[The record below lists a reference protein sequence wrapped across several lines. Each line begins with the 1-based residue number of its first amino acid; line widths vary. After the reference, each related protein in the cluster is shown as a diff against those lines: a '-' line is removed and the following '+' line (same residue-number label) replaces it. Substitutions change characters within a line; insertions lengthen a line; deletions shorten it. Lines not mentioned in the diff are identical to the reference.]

1 MAFQDMTRTTFH
13 RGFSLQKGKLPAMEA
28 LLRCCWSVQRE
39 QPPTAPG
46 GTDAAVLWAALPSKH
61 WPTNPICQITILVFH
76 GLLLT
81 ATHHCWVKLPRHCVP
96 RSTRTLTL
104 LSVFFRSFQPTALL
118 EETRTGRREQT
129 LVSLLTQLLTYSDL
143 KNQGL
148 CLGEHR
154 GPHKHI
160 FALSA

>member
-1 MAFQDMTRTTFH
+1 MARSTFH
-13 RGFSLQKGKLPAMEA
+13 NGFSLQKGQLPAVEA
-28 LLRCCWSVQRE
+28 LPSCCWAVRRE
-39 QPPTAPG
+39 QPPAVPG
-46 GTDAAVLWAALPSKH
+46 GADAAVLWAAVPSKH
-61 WPTNPICQITILVFH
+61 WPTNPKCQITTLVFH
-76 GLLLT
+76 SLLLP
-81 ATHHCWVKLPRHCVP
+81 ATHHGWVKLPWHCAP
-96 RSTRTLTL
+96 RSTRTLTF
-104 LSVFFRSFQPTALL
+104 LSAFFRSFQPTALL

-154 GPHKHI
+154 GALKHI